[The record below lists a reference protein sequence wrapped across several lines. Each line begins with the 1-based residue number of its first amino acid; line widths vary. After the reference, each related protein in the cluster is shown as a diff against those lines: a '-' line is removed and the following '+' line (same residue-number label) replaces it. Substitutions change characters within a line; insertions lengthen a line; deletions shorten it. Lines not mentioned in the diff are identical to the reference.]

1 MEDVSPTSK
10 SQDFESPSTKEH
22 RKSISTGGGRAWSQ
36 EEVRGQL
43 DPLTQ
48 NLSSLTRRAGELPDR
63 NPHAQDALQ
72 THRRDPK
79 EDRTGMPPTL
89 PPALLW

>member
-10 SQDFESPSTKEH
+10 SQDFESPTTKQH
-22 RKSISTGGGRAWSQ
+22 R
-36 EEVRGQL
+36 
-43 DPLTQ
+43 
-48 NLSSLTRRAGELPDR
+48 ELPDR

-72 THRRDPK
+72 THRRNPK

-89 PPALLW
+89 PPALLWQQAPSTELLRDLLRL